1 MERQLLL
8 LGVLRAQKMHGYQL
22 NEFLEHHFD
31 FITNLKAPTAYY
43 LLDRLEADG
52 YVQTHQEQVGNR
64 PQRRVY
70 EITPQGEKHFFK
82 LLGASLRGYN
92 VPIYADE
99 VGLAFMD
106 ELPEAELQGYLTEKR
121 AQIEGQLS
129 RLLAIQE
136 HLQAS
141 EGETRPI
148 RLVLDH
154 HLTLIRAELTWLDG
168 LLNSPSDNAVSADGA
183 SA

>member
-22 NEFLEHHFD
+22 NEFLERNFD

-70 EITPQGEKHFFK
+70 EITPQGENYFFE
-82 LLGASLRGYN
+82 LLRASLRGYDA
-92 VPIYADE
+92 PTYADE
-99 VGLAFMD
+99 VGLAFMN
-106 ELPEAELQGYLTEKR
+106 ELPEAELTQYLTEKR
-121 AQIEGQLS
+121 AQVEAGLA
-129 RLLAIQE
+129 RLLAVQE
-136 HLQAS
+136 RLQSS
-141 EGETRPI
+141 EGDTRSI

-154 HLTLIRAELTWLDG
+154 HLTLTRAELAWLDG
-168 LLNSPSDNAVSADGA
+168 LLKS
-183 SA
+183 